1 MIVDKS
7 KDERAFTRVN
17 TSAGENA
24 NQFKND
30 VEKTT
35 DVISFEDDVTIDQS
49 NTANE
54 SLCMVT
60 NEKSV
65 SNEVVIPIVCGIVDT
80 IEEVATGNDRC
91 ETVIE
96 TGNDFL
102 KPIIE
107 TETNHLETSVE
118 TSTESLE
125 MSTETGTDH
134 KEAIYDYP
142 KQISE
147 TRPFHLETIIEMSN
161 ENETEN
167 LKNDLVINS
176 FKFFK

>member
-7 KDERAFTRVN
+7 KEEKAFTRVN
-17 TSAGENA
+17 TKAGENA
-24 NQFKND
+24 YQFKND

-35 DVISFEDDVTIDQS
+35 NVISFEDDVTIYQS

-167 LKNDLVINS
+167 FKNDLVINS
-176 FKFFK
+176 FKIFK

>member
-7 KDERAFTRVN
+7 KEEKAFTRVN
-17 TSAGENA
+17 TKAGENA
-24 NQFKND
+24 YQFKND

-35 DVISFEDDVTIDQS
+35 NVISFENDVTVDQS
-49 NTANE
+49 NTANK

-107 TETNHLETSVE
+107 TEMNHLETSVE

-134 KEAIYDYP
+134 KETIYP

-167 LKNDLVINS
+167 FKNDLVINS
-176 FKFFK
+176 FKIFK